1 VATRPKKTAKKAAK
15 KSAKKGASKSTKK
28 SAKPR
33 KTSARA
39 GASKTS
45 KAKNGAKAKAAK
57 TKAAKTKARKAVK
70 KAAKAVAKTMV
81 KKPAKASRAAK
92 SSKKTE
98 APRQAPPQKTRAPKP
113 ISVPPPASTPAKP
126 PRARKA
132 PRTVAIVETPTTTAT
147 PGETTNNE
155 SANNTFYITTAI
167 AYPNGIPH
175 IGHAYEAIATDALAR
190 FQRLDGKDVFFLTG
204 TDEHGLKM
212 IQTAQSEG
220 LSTAALADR
229 NAGRFKDMDLR
240 LNISFD
246 RFIRT
251 TEAQHHR
258 ASQEI
263 WRRMAANGDIY
274 LDNYSGWYSVRD
286 EAYYAEDETTVGED
300 NVRRGPQGSP
310 VEWVEENSYFFR
322 LSAYQDK
329 LLALYESEPDFIG
342 PDSRKNE
349 VISFVRGGLR
359 DLSIS
364 RTTFDWGVKVPD
376 APDHVMYVWVD
387 ALTNYITGVGFPDE
401 SDNDWRY
408 WPADVHVIGKDI
420 IRFHAVY
427 WPAFLMSAG
436 IPLQKRVYA
445 HGFLFNR
452 GEKMSKSVGNVVDP
466 FNLADQYGVDQMRY
480 FFLREV
486 PFGQDGNYN
495 HEAIVARINADL
507 ANDLGNLA
515 QRSLSMIAKQL
526 GGVLPEPGAFRD
538 NDKAMLAE
546 ADAMIGA
553 ARTAMATQQIHAW
566 LNAVWSVVAEANRY
580 FAGEAPWALAKTD
593 PPRQRTVLYVT
604 AEVIRQVAILT
615 QPVMPDASAKLLD
628 SLGIPD
634 DEDAR
639 NFATLGGATR
649 IAPGTILPAP
659 QAVFPRYI
667 EPTAA

>member
-1 VATRPKKTAKKAAK
+1 MATRPKKTAKKAAK
-15 KSAKKGASKSTKK
+15 KSANK
-28 SAKPR
+28 SAKSR

-39 GASKTS
+39 EASKTS
-45 KAKNGAKAKAAK
+45 KAKKGAKAKTAK
-57 TKAAKTKARKAVK
+57 GKARKAVK
-70 KAAKAVAKTMV
+70 KAGKTVAKTTV
-81 KKPAKASRAAK
+81 KKAAK
-92 SSKKTE
+92 SSKTVESSKEPSKKTE
-98 APRQAPPQKTRAPKP
+98 APRQAPPPKKTPAPKTV
-113 ISVPPPASTPAKP
+113 SAAPPASAPVKP

-132 PRTVAIVETPTTTAT
+132 PKAVAIVETPTVAAT
-147 PGETTNNE
+147 GAETTSNG

-167 AYPNGIPH
+167 AYPNGNPH

-251 TEAQHHR
+251 TEEQHHR
-258 ASQEI
+258 SSQEI

-286 EAYYAEDETTVGED
+286 EAYYAEDETIVGED
-300 NVRRGPQGSP
+300 NVRRGPQGTP
-310 VEWVEENSYFFR
+310 VEWVEENSYFFK

-349 VISFVRGGLR
+349 VISFVKGGLR

-376 APDHVMYVWVD
+376 APQHVMYVWVD

-436 IPLQKRVYA
+436 LPLQKRVYA
-445 HGFLFNR
+445 HGFLFSR

-526 GGVLPEPGAFRD
+526 GGVLPEPGAFSD

-553 ARTAMATQQIHAW
+553 ARSAMATQQIHAW

-593 PPRQRTVLYVT
+593 PPRQQTVLYVT

-615 QPVMPDASAKLLD
+615 QPVMPEASAKLLD
-628 SLGIPD
+628 SLGVPD

-639 NFATLGGATR
+639 NFATLGGASR
-649 IAPGTILPAP
+649 IAPGAILPAP

-667 EPTAA
+667 EPAAD

>member
-15 KSAKKGASKSTKK
+15 KSAKT
-28 SAKPR
+28 R

-39 GASKTS
+39 GAKKAAKKAGTTS
-45 KAKNGAKAKAAK
+45 KAKKGAKAKAK
-57 TKAAKTKARKAVK
+57 KAVK
-70 KAAKAVAKTMV
+70 KAGKAAAKTAV
-81 KKPAKASRAAK
+81 KKPAKASKAAK
-92 SSKKTE
+92 SSKKAE
-98 APRQAPPQKTRAPKP
+98 APKQAQPPKKTTAPRIVSTPPQTTAAP
-113 ISVPPPASTPAKP
+113 KP
-126 PRARKA
+126 PRARKT
-132 PRTVAIVETPTTTAT
+132 PKLAIVETPIAAT
-147 PGETTNNE
+147 VETT
-155 SANNTFYITTAI
+155 SKTAANGPPPNTFYITTAI
-167 AYPNGIPH
+167 AYPNGNPH

-220 LSTAALADR
+220 LSTSELATR
-229 NAGRFKDMDLR
+229 NAGRFRDMDLR
-240 LNISFD
+240 LNVSFD

-251 TEAQHHR
+251 TEEQHHR
-258 ASQEI
+258 SSQEI

-274 LDNYSGWYSVRD
+274 LDNYSGWYSVRE
-286 EAYYAEDETTVGED
+286 EAYYAEDETTLGED
-300 NVRRGPQGSP
+300 NVRRGPQGTP

-329 LLALYESEPDFIG
+329 LLALYESQPDFIG

-349 VISFVRGGLR
+349 VVSFVKGGLR

-486 PFGQDGNYN
+486 PFGQDGSYN

-526 GGVLPEPGAFRD
+526 GGVLPEPGAFSD

-546 ADAMIGA
+546 ADAMIGV
-553 ARTAMATQQIHAW
+553 ARNAMATQQIHAW

-615 QPVMPDASAKLLD
+615 QPVMPEASAKLLD

-639 NFATLGGATR
+639 NFATLGGETR
-649 IAPGTILPAP
+649 IAPGTVLPAP

-667 EPTAA
+667 EPDAA